1 MADQSAQRDVLP
13 LAPRAVVDA
22 FFVRGAGEVLVQAG
36 ELVETAVAEV
46 AAVEGAV
53 PGGGAGHVRGAV
65 AGGVVVVVVVVV
77 PADALVGE
85 DVVGVDLAAVE
96 VDFGAGDARGAAAG
110 FEVEADAGEV
120 GEFVGA
126 PGAFDVLSHVGR

>member
-1 MADQSAQRDVLP
+1 M
-13 LAPRAVVDA
+13 VDA
-22 FFVRGAGEVLVQAG
+22 FLVRGAGEVLVQAG

-65 AGGVVVVVVVVV
+65 AGVVVVVVVVV

>member
-1 MADQSAQRDVLP
+1 MADQPAQRDVLP

-22 FFVRGAGEVLVQAG
+22 FLVRGAGEVLVQAG

-65 AGGVVVVVVVVV
+65 AGVVVVVI

-110 FEVEADAGEV
+110 FEVETDAGEV

>member
-1 MADQSAQRDVLP
+1 MADQPAQRDVLP

-22 FFVRGAGEVLVQAG
+22 FLVRGAGEVLVQAG

-65 AGGVVVVVVVVV
+65 AGVVVVGVVV

-85 DVVGVDLAAVE
+85 DVVGVNLAAVE

>member
-1 MADQSAQRDVLP
+1 MADQPAQRDVLP

-22 FFVRGAGEVLVQAG
+22 FLVRGAGEVLVQAG

-65 AGGVVVVVVVVV
+65 AGVVVVVVVV

>member
-36 ELVETAVAEV
+36 ELVESAVAEI

-65 AGGVVVVVVVVV
+65 AGVVVVGVVV